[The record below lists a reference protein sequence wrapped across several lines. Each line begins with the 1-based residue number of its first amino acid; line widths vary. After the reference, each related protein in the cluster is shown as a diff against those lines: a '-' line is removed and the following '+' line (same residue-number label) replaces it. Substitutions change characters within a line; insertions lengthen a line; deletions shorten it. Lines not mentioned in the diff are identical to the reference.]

1 MQLTNRYK
9 KALSF
14 AFDLHKDDRRK
25 GKDTPYI
32 AHLLSV
38 SAMVMDDGG
47 TEDEAIS
54 GLLHDSLED
63 HPDQVTREILEAEF
77 GKTVADIVQG
87 CTDTPDDFR
96 GGEKPPWKERKLAYI
111 NHLKDAPTAV
121 LRVAI
126 ADKLHNARELL
137 SDLELEGKSTIDR
150 FNVGWDEQVW
160 YLEELL
166 AVFDEKMQRS
176 LHLDGFLKTIL
187 RLKGVLGL
195 S

>member
-9 KALSF
+9 EALGF

-25 GKDTPYI
+25 GKGTPYI

-47 TEDEAIS
+47 TEDEAVGGI
-54 GLLHDSLED
+54 LHDSLED
-63 HPDQVTREILEAEF
+63 HPDLVTKESLESQF
-77 GKTVADIVQG
+77 GAAVADIVLG
-87 CTDTPDDFR
+87 CTDTPDGFQ
-96 GGEKPPWKERKLAYI
+96 GGEKPPWKDRKVAYI
-111 NHLKDAPTAV
+111 NHLKDAPPSV

-160 YLEELL
+160 YLDELL
-166 AVFDEKMQRS
+166 AVFDDRLQGS
-176 LHLDGFLKTIL
+176 LHLDSFRKTVR
-187 RLKGVLGL
+187 RLKSVLGL

>member
-9 KALSF
+9 EALGF
-14 AFDLHKDDRRK
+14 AFNLHKDDRRK

-47 TEDEAIS
+47 TEEEAI
-54 GLLHDSLED
+54 GGVLHDSLED
-63 HPDQVTREILEAEF
+63 HPDQVTREILEAAF
-77 GKTVADIVQG
+77 GKSVADIVQG
-87 CTDTPDDFR
+87 CTDTPAGFQ
-96 GGEKPPWKERKLAYI
+96 GGEKPPWKDRKVAYI
-111 NHLKDAPTAV
+111 NHLKEASISV
-121 LRVAI
+121 LKVAI

-137 SDLELEGKSTIDR
+137 SDLEIDGPSTVDR

-160 YLEELL
+160 YLDELL
-166 AVFDEKMQRS
+166 AVFNEKMQRS
-176 LHLDGFLKTIL
+176 LHLDSFRKVVC

>member
-25 GKDTPYI
+25 GKDTPYL

-38 SAMVMDDGG
+38 STMVMDDGG

-63 HPDQVTREILEAEF
+63 HPDQVTREVLEAEF

-87 CTDTPDDFR
+87 CTDTPDGFQ
-96 GGEKPPWKERKLAYI
+96 GGEKPPWKDRKVAYI
-111 NHLKDAPTAV
+111 NHLKEAPTSV
-121 LRVAI
+121 LKVAI

-137 SDLELEGKSTIDR
+137 SDLELDCEATIDR
-150 FNVGWDEQVW
+150 FNVGWDEQLW
-160 YLEELL
+160 YLDELL
-166 AVFDEKMQRS
+166 AVFGEKMQGS
-176 LHLDGFLKTIL
+176 LHLDGFRKTVR
-187 RLKGVLGL
+187 RLKGLLGL